1 MWLPCLHLA
10 GVARVTSADMMGGES
25 LSGRVLGH
33 IDIVQIRAIIISRP
47 GDGGAVDA
55 VSYGWRILSL
65 GHPVTATF
73 ALAATLSP

>member
-33 IDIVQIRAIIISRP
+33 ID
-47 GDGGAVDA
+47 VDTLTLYRYA
-55 VSYGWRILSL
+55 PLSSLAL
-65 GHPVTATF
+65 GTEAR
-73 ALAATLSP
+73 